1 MIGTARLWTI
11 AVLLAVSPLAAAS
24 CSRPSADTPPNAAS
38 TPSRPPAGLFVD
50 PKMRASITVAAV
62 QPRDVAAVLSV
73 AGKVQFDEDRLSRV
87 IVPVAGQVVDL
98 RVKLGD
104 GVKRG
109 QPLCAINS
117 REAAGAVGEHAESHK
132 DLELAEKNAAMTQD
146 LFDHQ
151 AASKMSLQ
159 QALNDLAKAR
169 ARVARNDAALQLL
182 GLRNESDMA
191 SFTGRVPVVSP
202 ITGTVIERKVTDGQ
216 FVQSDSTPI
225 ITVAD
230 LSAVWIVGDLFE
242 RDLRLVKIGAPA
254 TVTTAAYA
262 GEPFRGRVSYISDS
276 IDPAT
281 RAAKVRVAA
290 ANPGGRLK
298 PEMFATVSLDL
309 PEVERAITVP
319 ASAVFVDEGRSFVYV
334 DAGGGRFERRVIEV
348 ADTPGADR
356 RVLSGLRAGERVV
369 VDGALLLRQEEDKK
383 AG

>member
-1 MIGTARLWTI
+1 MIGVCRQTI
-11 AVLLAVSPLAAAS
+11 AVLLAVVPLAAAS
-24 CSRPSADTPPNAAS
+24 CSRPSADAPPNAAS
-38 TPSRPPAGLFVD
+38 PPAHGPAGLLVD
-50 PKMRASITVAAV
+50 PKMRASIKVASV
-62 QPRDVAAVLSV
+62 QTRDVAAVLSV
-73 AGKVQFDEDRLSRV
+73 AGKVQFDEERLSRV

-104 GVKRG
+104 PVKKG

-117 REAAGAVGEHAESHK
+117 REAASAVGEHAESHK
-132 DLELAEKNAAMTQD
+132 DLDLAEKNAAMTQD

-151 AASKMSLQ
+151 AASKMSMQ

-169 ARVARNDAALQLL
+169 ARVARNDEALRLL
-182 GLRNESDMA
+182 GLRNESDVE
-191 SFTGRVPVVSP
+191 SFTGRVPIVSP

-242 RDLRLVKIGAPA
+242 RDLRLVAVGAPA

-262 GEPFRGRVSYISDS
+262 GDAFHGRVSYISDS

-281 RAAKVRVAA
+281 RAAKVRVAV

-298 PEMFATVSLDL
+298 PEMFATVSLGL

-319 ASAVFVDEGRSFVYV
+319 ARAVFVDEGRSFVYV
-334 DAGGGRFERRVIEV
+334 EAGEGRFERRLIEV
-348 ADTPGADR
+348 ADRPGADL
-356 RVLSGLRAGERVV
+356 RVLSGLRAGDRIV
-369 VDGALLLRQEEDKK
+369 VDGALLLRQEEEKK